1 MQRKRRTTIL
11 IEGSPHLAAQLA
23 GEVLMRH
30 PVQVIEK
37 AHNGLAMVK
46 ARDGAKNGLFY
57 LGELLITEC
66 KVQIGGVLGLGLVKG
81 DEREL
86 AFHLA
91 VIDAAYNCHLPE
103 TAEWQE
109 MLLEEEANIAKQKQQ
124 KAFHILKTQVQFEN
138 MDAKE
143 QTDENGPSA

>member
-11 IEGSPHLAAQLA
+11 IEGAPELARQLA
-23 GEVLMRH
+23 QEVLSRY
-30 PVQVIEK
+30 PVVTIAA
-37 AHNGLAMVK
+37 AHNGLVMIKMREA
-46 ARDGAKNGLFY
+46 AKNSLFY

-66 KVQIGGVLGLGLVKG
+66 KVQIAGVLGLGLVKG

-91 VIDAAYNCHLPE
+91 VIDAAYNGDLPE
-103 TAEWQE
+103 TAAWREI
-109 MLLEEEANIAKQKQQ
+109 LLREEADIARQKEQA
-124 KAFHILKTQVQFEN
+124 AFHILKTQVKFEN

-143 QTDENGPSA
+143 QTEENGSGA

>member
-11 IEGSPHLAAQLA
+11 VGGSPRLAAQLA
-23 GEVLMRH
+23 QEVLSRY
-30 PVQVIEK
+30 PAEIIEGP
-37 AHNGLAMVK
+37 HNGLVMIKMREA
-46 ARDGAKNGLFY
+46 AKNSLFY

-103 TAEWQE
+103 TTGWQDI
-109 MLLEEEANIAKQKQQ
+109 LLQEEAHIARQKEQT
-124 KAFHILKTQVQFEN
+124 AFHILKTQVKFEN
-138 MDAKE
+138 MDVKE
-143 QTDENGPSA
+143 QTEENGSGA